1 MSEDQGPPMKPQDT
15 IILLLGELKGQMS
28 SLQTSVE
35 NRDRAQADINKA
47 NEQEHAKFRD
57 DISALSTA
65 VAVLNDNRATQRYT
79 LSERTQRLM
88 TWIGIPA
95 ALVSVITLFIMV
107 YNNK

>member
-1 MSEDQGPPMKPQDT
+1 MKPQDT
-15 IILLLGELKGQMS
+15 VLYVLGQIQGAVS

-35 NRDRAQADINKA
+35 NSNQAQAAVNQQ
-47 NEQEHAKFRD
+47 NEADHEKFRTKD
-57 DISALSTA
+57 ADLDKR
-65 VAVLNDNRATQRYT
+65 VAVLEDNRSTQRYT